1 MQSADNKGRIAMLP
15 NAAGAAI
22 VALGLIALSGGTA
35 VADADL
41 DAALRMLSV
50 QPLHTAPTD
59 TDRTRPPAH
68 PAASAT
74 DATSDFAQQS
84 LARTKAIA
92 DAALANYDRAA
103 FAANMQASAA
113 AVDALLK
120 SLPPPGPPAT
130 NPEVKDPCPV

>member
-15 NAAGAAI
+15 SAAGAAI
-22 VALGLIALSGGTA
+22 VVLGLVALSGGTA

-50 QPLHTAPTD
+50 QPPRTAPAPTN
-59 TDRTRPPAH
+59 TDRTRPPAP
-68 PAASAT
+68 PAAPAT

-120 SLPPPGPPAT
+120 SLPPPRPAGDE
-130 NPEVKDPCPV
+130 P